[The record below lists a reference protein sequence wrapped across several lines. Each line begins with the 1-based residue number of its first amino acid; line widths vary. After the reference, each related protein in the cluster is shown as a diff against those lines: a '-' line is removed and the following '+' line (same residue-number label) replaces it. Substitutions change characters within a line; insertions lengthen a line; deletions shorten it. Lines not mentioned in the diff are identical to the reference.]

1 MIRQKH
7 QAGSSKGGRVWGAGM
22 LFRQREEHK
31 AQAERNKGGT
41 CQQRNLTGARM
52 VEVRVGG
59 IRKE

>member
-1 MIRQKH
+1 
-7 QAGSSKGGRVWGAGM
+7 M